1 MRKVSFSFPPD
12 LVDAIDTA
20 RGDLS
25 RNQFVARM
33 LKENLKERREAEL
46 ARIADEVYSTTNLAE
61 EDRAI
66 SEDFLSIAPEIE
78 P

>member
-1 MRKVSFSFPPD
+1 MQKVSFSFPPE
-12 LVDAIDTA
+12 LVKTIDSV
-20 RGDLS
+20 RGEQS
-25 RNQFVARM
+25 RNQFVTRL
-33 LKENLKERREAEL
+33 LKQTLKAEREREL
-46 ARIADEVYSTTNLAE
+46 ARVAEEVYSTTNLAE